1 MKTSMKVLYITLFE
15 KNLIRSYLQSDD
27 GSLIKKLLADY
38 KVVIITSSELLSLVS
53 QSLNGVKDENLSF
66 ITFGG
71 FKPNF
76 AIRICQS
83 IMSFM
88 PHNKVVLL
96 AIYRQ
101 YFIDRKKIKK
111 MLRVLI
117 YKFSRRIF
125 IRKLVRRVYKFAL
138 KEDSIKKCL
147 SDLPIFSEACALF
160 VTSLAALRGED
171 PLIAILF
178 QKNNVPVIGTI
189 RSWDNLS
196 VDGLL
201 KMLPDKFLYQSNFT
215 LEQGL
220 RFQDIPKEQMLS
232 GLTPAYRDE
241 FLPSTKRT
249 SNSRKQFAY
258 MCMGESLNPDE
269 PNFINWLV
277 KEWIKVPKHFNLF
290 IVQHPAFKMNL
301 SEVDTPANVKIVVFD
316 FSSTSLIQYYSFLYE
331 MDLVFGVGTTGIL
344 DAAYVDVP
352 VLAIKFEIVP
362 QNFWRSGL
370 RYHDYFEHT
379 SSFFRFTNIEIVD
392 SKEKTIEFIL
402 NHENIPRLDRVKLKE
417 FIGPSKF
424 DYHTIIMNSIVK
436 LA

>member
-1 MKTSMKVLYITLFE
+1 
-15 KNLIRSYLQSDD
+15 
-27 GSLIKKLLADY
+27 
-38 KVVIITSSELLSLVS
+38 
-53 QSLNGVKDENLSF
+53 
-66 ITFGG
+66 
-71 FKPNF
+71 
-76 AIRICQS
+76 
-83 IMSFM
+83 MSFM
-88 PHNKVVLL
+88 PHNKVSLM
-96 AIYRQ
+96 AIYKQ
-101 YFIDRKKIKK
+101 YFIDRKTIRKI
-111 MLRVLI
+111 LRILI
-117 YKFSRRIF
+117 YKFSRKIF

-138 KEDSIKKCL
+138 NESSIKKCL

-201 KMLPDKFLYQSNFT
+201 NVIPDKFLYQSNFT
-215 LEQGL
+215 LEQGI
-220 RFQDIPKEQMLS
+220 RFQDIVKEQMLL

-258 MCMGESLNPDE
+258 MCMGEFLNPDE

-277 KEWIKVPKHFNLF
+277 EEWIKVPKHFNLF
-290 IVQHPAFKMNL
+290 IVQHPAFKMDL
-301 SEVDTPANVKIVVFD
+301 SGVNTPDNVKIEVFD
-316 FSSTSLIQYYSFLYE
+316 FTSTSLIEYYSFLYE
-331 MDLVFGVGTTGIL
+331 MDLVFGLGTTGIL

-379 SSFFRFTNIEIVD
+379 SSFFRFTNIEIAD
-392 SKEKTIEFIL
+392 SKEEMIKFVL
-402 NHENIPRLDRVKLKE
+402 NHESIPRLNRVKLKE
-417 FIGPSKF
+417 FIGPSEF
-424 DYHTIIMNSIVK
+424 DYYTIIKNSVVK
-436 LA
+436 